1 MNIQPAVLCK
11 VAKEDLHAF
20 CDERAFILYSSSK
33 KFFHDQR
40 GGIHHQRSFI
50 RHQRSS
56 FIIKQACFTRNC
68 DENTFMLYSSLSSR
82 AETTLKTTLSPFPY
96 LSHTQ
101 AGFARFLGIWGFWVE
116 LDIAEV
122 TLKRWKTLFFFGNFG
137 GKSEVECYSAETRPL
152 HNFEYVILLKL

>member
-1 MNIQPAVLCK
+1 MPDLSRPKLKYFFLAFCVSSFMLSTFVQIPRVNKSVFSFSLCFAAMNIQPAVLCK

-96 LSHTQ
+96 LSSWICKIFGH
-101 AGFARFLGIWGFWVE
+101 LGILGR
-116 LDIAEV
+116 
-122 TLKRWKTLFFFGNFG
+122 T
-137 GKSEVECYSAETRPL
+137 
-152 HNFEYVILLKL
+152 